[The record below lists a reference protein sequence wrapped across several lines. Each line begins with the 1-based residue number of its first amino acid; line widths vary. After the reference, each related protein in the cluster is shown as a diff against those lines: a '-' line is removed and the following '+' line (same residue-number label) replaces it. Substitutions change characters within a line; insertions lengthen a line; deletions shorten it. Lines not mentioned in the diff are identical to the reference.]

1 MSSTRRSSWPALT
14 RLSWTEGRPLGGR
27 ICSPRSVGGRALV
40 EVVVMARAWA
50 RLIGVSASG
59 VLAAFAHAHAASVA
73 QAVTCT

>member
-14 RLSWTEGRPLGGR
+14 RLSWTEGRPWGGSAR
-27 ICSPRSVGGRALV
+27 RVSSAARALV